1 MWNFRFPG
9 RPGVNSIERVDAF
22 EDDDLIFLQAQFA
35 AFVEAGAGVKVEG
48 GQVNF
53 LASVQRGQVAVENFD
68 VHGVEVFKVV
78 FPGGAGY
85 GRGPRN
91 NCRFRG

>member
-1 MWNFRFPG
+1 M
-9 RPGVNSIERVDAF
+9 DAF

-78 FPGGAGY
+78 FPGGGA
-85 GRGPRN
+85 RGMGAVHEIIVGSEGDGAEAADP
-91 NCRFRG
+91 